1 MAISKRLRYEIFRRD
16 SHTCRYCG
24 RSAPEVVLHV
34 DHVIPQALG
43 GAEKDPSNL
52 FTSCSECNGGKSA
65 SSPDQAVVADVSESA
80 AKWKAAIT
88 QAADEA
94 RTNNSGRDA
103 LYEAVIQAWPSFH
116 RKKLPGDF
124 AETVDQFVDAG
135 LPHEAI
141 IEMAQLAGAKPSIYN
156 RWAYFCGC
164 CWTKIRQLQDRAIE
178 IVGDVV
184 GDEVR
189 QEPDK
194 PLVTTAPKDMID
206 MSIHFAVEH
215 LLDDDMPARSVV
227 VYNTFECFHKI
238 KWNVVYVTRAVREN
252 KPYPC
257 EDVVCIASYGEN
269 LMAQYE
275 RCRMHAERDRNIM
288 DAAEELE
295 LAH

>member
-16 SHTCRYCG
+16 NHTCRYCG

-52 FTSCSECNGGKSA
+52 VTSCSECNGGKSA

-80 AKWKAAIT
+80 AKWKAAIA
-88 QAADEA
+88 QAADES
-94 RTNNSGRDA
+94 RTNDSGRDS

-164 CWTKIRQLQDRAIE
+164 CWTKIRQLQDRALE
-178 IVGDVV
+178 IVGDHPEGSSTERSITTVWTEWTEEDITQTV
-184 GDEVR
+184 KSSEEFADSYVSDDLIDGAHCEHVDSGQKDCGDAICRVQRAESLSWMAFWSAKNWDKHKEV
-189 QEPDK
+189 
-194 PLVTTAPKDMID
+194 
-206 MSIHFAVEH
+206 
-215 LLDDDMPARSVV
+215 
-227 VYNTFECFHKI
+227 
-238 KWNVVYVTRAVREN
+238 
-252 KPYPC
+252 
-257 EDVVCIASYGEN
+257 
-269 LMAQYE
+269 
-275 RCRMHAERDRNIM
+275 M
-288 DAAEELE
+288 DAADELE
-295 LAH
+295 MLH